1 MAPPNDDLLQ
11 EVVAVVRENTDRLAQ
26 YRNDIN
32 TAMVQVYQRIV
43 AIEKRLDHDARK
55 RPERQKE
62 LDARLRRLT
71 EATGRLDARLD
82 TQDAALEAQDQTLD
96 TIYRAQWWRGV
107 VQLAIVVLLAF
118 IAGVLLWW
126 YFGS

>member
-1 MAPPNDDLLQ
+1 MAPPSDDLLQ
-11 EVVAVVRENTDRLAQ
+11 EVIAVVRDNTDRLAE
-26 YRNDIN
+26 YRNSVN

-43 AIEKRLDHDARK
+43 AIEKRLDHEARK

-62 LDARLRRLT
+62 LDAKLRKLT
-71 EATGRLDARLD
+71 EANEKIGGRLDA
-82 TQDAALEAQDQTLD
+82 QDATLEAQDQTLD

-107 VQLAIVVLLAF
+107 VQVAIVVLLAL
-118 IAGVLLWW
+118 IAGVLLWH